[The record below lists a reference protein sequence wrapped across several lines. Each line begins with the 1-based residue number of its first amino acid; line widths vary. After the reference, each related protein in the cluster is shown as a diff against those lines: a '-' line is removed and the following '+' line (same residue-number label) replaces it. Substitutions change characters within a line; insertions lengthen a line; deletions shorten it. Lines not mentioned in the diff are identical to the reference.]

1 MTYSVSR
8 IRKDFPLLDRP
19 FHEKPLYYLDS
30 AVSGQMPTSVIERMR
45 QYEMYEHTNVHRG
58 VSTLSQ
64 EATDHFE
71 MARTTVA
78 QFLNASSAKE
88 IIWTRGTTEAINLVA
103 QTWGRQNI
111 KQGDAICLT
120 EMEHHANIVPWQM
133 LAQSVGA
140 HLNIIPVDDQ
150 GELRLDE
157 LSKVLSPQT
166 KILALTHV
174 SNVLGTINP
183 IKKII
188 TAAKQQIPSL
198 TVLVDGAQAVAHLPV
213 DVRDLGADF
222 YTFSGHKLSGP
233 TGIGIL
239 YGRKALLDAMPPWH
253 GGGNMILSVTWDKTT
268 YIEAPGKFEAG
279 TPPIAAAIG
288 LGEAIH
294 YLSKLDLQDVHTHEQ
309 HLLRR
314 ASEGLKKIPGL
325 RILGESADKVSV
337 ISFVVDGVHP
347 HDLGTLLDH
356 EGIVIRAGHHCAQP
370 LMDRF
375 QVPAT
380 TRASLAYYNN
390 ESDVDALIQ
399 ATQKS
404 VEMFHG

>member
-103 QTWGRQNI
+103 QTCGRQNI

-288 LGEAIH
+288 LGEAIR

-375 QVPAT
+375 QVPAA

>member
-1 MTYSVSR
+1 VTYSVSD

-30 AVSGQMPTSVIERMR
+30 AVSGQMPISVSERMR

-64 EATDHFE
+64 QATDHFE
-71 MARTTVA
+71 KARDTVA
-78 QFLNASSAKE
+78 RFLKASSSKE

-111 KQGDAICLT
+111 QAGDTICLT

-133 LAQSVGA
+133 LSQSVGA
-140 HLNIIPVDDQ
+140 HLAVIPVSDR

-157 LSKVLSPQT
+157 LSKVLSPKT
-166 KILALTHV
+166 KVLALTHV

-188 TAAKQQIPSL
+188 TEAKKQIPSL
-198 TVLVDGAQAVAHLPV
+198 MVLVDGAQAVAHLPV
-213 DVRDLGADF
+213 DVQDLGADF

-233 TGIGIL
+233 TGIGVL

-253 GGGNMILSVTWDKTT
+253 GGGNMILSVTWDRTT

-288 LGEAIH
+288 LGEAIE
-294 YLSKLDLQDVHTHEQ
+294 YLSKFNPQDVHAHEQ

-325 RILGESADKVSV
+325 RILGESSDKVSV

-380 TRASLAYYNN
+380 TRASIAYYNN

>member
-183 IKKII
+183 IEKII

-288 LGEAIH
+288 LGEAIR

>member
-288 LGEAIH
+288 LGEAIR

-314 ASEGLKKIPGL
+314 VSEGLKKIPGL

>member
-140 HLNIIPVDDQ
+140 HLDIIPVDDQ

-288 LGEAIH
+288 LGEAIR

>member
-288 LGEAIH
+288 LGEAIR

>member
-140 HLNIIPVDDQ
+140 HLNIIPVDEQ
-150 GELRLDE
+150 GELCLDE

-253 GGGNMILSVTWDKTT
+253 GGGNMILSVTWHKTT

-288 LGEAIH
+288 LGEAIR
-294 YLSKLDLQDVHTHEQ
+294 YLSKLDPQDVHTHEQ

-314 ASEGLKKIPGL
+314 ASEGLKKISGL

-375 QVPAT
+375 QVPAA

-390 ESDVDALIQ
+390 KSDIDALIQ

>member
-1 MTYSVSR
+1 MTYSVSH

-288 LGEAIH
+288 LGEAIR

-375 QVPAT
+375 QVPAA

>member
-288 LGEAIH
+288 LGEEIR

-375 QVPAT
+375 QVPAA

>member
-19 FHEKPLYYLDS
+19 FHEKPLDYLDS

-288 LGEAIH
+288 LGEAIR

>member
-188 TAAKQQIPSL
+188 AAAKQQIPSL

-288 LGEAIH
+288 LGEAIR

>member
-19 FHEKPLYYLDS
+19 FNKKPLYYLDS
-30 AVSGQMPTSVIERMR
+30 AVSGQMPISVIERMR
-45 QYEMYEHTNVHRG
+45 NYEMYEHTNVHRG

-78 QFLNASSAKE
+78 QFLNASSTKE

-111 KQGDAICLT
+111 KEGDAICLT

-188 TAAKQQIPSL
+188 TAAKQQIPTL
-198 TVLVDGAQAVAHLPV
+198 TVLVDGAQAVPHLPV

-288 LGEAIH
+288 LGEAIR
-294 YLSKLDLQDVHTHEQ
+294 YLSKLDPQDVHAHEQ

-325 RILGESADKVSV
+325 RILGESSNKVSV
-337 ISFVVDGVHP
+337 ISFVVEGVHP

-380 TRASLAYYNN
+380 TRASIAYYNN

>member
-30 AVSGQMPTSVIERMR
+30 AVNGQMPTSVIERMR

-288 LGEAIH
+288 LGEAIR

>member
-288 LGEAIH
+288 LGEAIR

-309 HLLRR
+309 NLLRR

>member
-103 QTWGRQNI
+103 QTWGRQNN

-188 TAAKQQIPSL
+188 AAAKQQIPSL

-288 LGEAIH
+288 LGEAIR

>member
-103 QTWGRQNI
+103 QTWGHQNI

-288 LGEAIH
+288 LGEAIR
-294 YLSKLDLQDVHTHEQ
+294 YVSKLDLQDVHTHEQ

>member
-103 QTWGRQNI
+103 QTWGHQNI

>member
-188 TAAKQQIPSL
+188 TAAKQQSPSL

-288 LGEAIH
+288 LGEAIR

>member
-279 TPPIAAAIG
+279 PPPIAAAIG
-288 LGEAIH
+288 LGEAIR
-294 YLSKLDLQDVHTHEQ
+294 YVSKLDLQDVHTHEQ

>member
-88 IIWTRGTTEAINLVA
+88 ISWTRGTTEAINLVA

-188 TAAKQQIPSL
+188 AAAKQQIPSL

-288 LGEAIH
+288 LGEAIR

>member
-233 TGIGIL
+233 TGIGTL

-288 LGEAIH
+288 LGEAIR

>member
-288 LGEAIH
+288 LGEAIR
-294 YLSKLDLQDVHTHEQ
+294 YVSKLDLQDVHTHEQ

>member
-288 LGEAIH
+288 LGEAIR
-294 YLSKLDLQDVHTHEQ
+294 YISKLDLQDVHTHEQ

>member
-166 KILALTHV
+166 KILALMHV

-288 LGEAIH
+288 LGEAIR

>member
-1 MTYSVSR
+1 MTYSVSH
-8 IRKDFPLLDRP
+8 IRKDFPLLSRS
-19 FHEKPLYYLDS
+19 FHQKPLYYLDS

-71 MARTTVA
+71 RARETVA
-78 QFLNASSAKE
+78 RFLNSGSPKE

-111 KQGDAICLT
+111 QAGDVICLT

-140 HLNIIPVDDQ
+140 HLVIIPVSDR
-150 GELRLDE
+150 GELCLDQ
-157 LSKVLSPQT
+157 LCKILSPKT
-166 KILALTHV
+166 KLLALTHV

-188 TAAKQQIPSL
+188 AEAKQQVPSL
-198 TVLVDGAQAVAHLPV
+198 KVLVDGAQAVAHLPV

-233 TGIGIL
+233 TGIGVL
-239 YGRKALLDAMPPWH
+239 YGRKTLLDNMPPWH

-268 YIEAPGKFEAG
+268 YIETPGKFEAG

-288 LGEAIH
+288 LGEAIE
-294 YLSKLDLQDVHTHEQ
+294 YLSKLNPQDVHDQEQ
-309 HLLRR
+309 HLLYR

-325 RILGESADKVSV
+325 RILGESPDKVSL
-337 ISFVVDGVHP
+337 ISFVVEGVHP

-370 LMDRF
+370 LMTRF
-375 QVPAT
+375 RVPAT
-380 TRASLAYYNN
+380 TRASIAYFNN
-390 ESDVDALIQ
+390 EEDIEALIH
-399 ATQKS
+399 ATRKS

>member
-288 LGEAIH
+288 LGEAIR
-294 YLSKLDLQDVHTHEQ
+294 YLSKLDHQDVHTHEQ

-375 QVPAT
+375 QVPAA

>member
-188 TAAKQQIPSL
+188 TAAKQRIPSL

-288 LGEAIH
+288 LGEAIR

-375 QVPAT
+375 QGPAA